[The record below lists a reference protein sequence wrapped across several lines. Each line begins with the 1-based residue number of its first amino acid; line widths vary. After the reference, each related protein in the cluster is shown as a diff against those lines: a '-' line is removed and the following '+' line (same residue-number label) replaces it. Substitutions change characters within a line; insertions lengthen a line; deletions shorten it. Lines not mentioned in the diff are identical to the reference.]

1 MPIIDLSFVLVGT
14 TFPLDHGYSPY
25 SAICRIILGLHGDC
39 PLGHLGRSR
48 ETPGPRGRRWS
59 PALIASPGEIGWC
72 HE

>member
-48 ETPGPRGRRWS
+48 ETPGPS
-59 PALIASPGEIGWC
+59 NYPKTPVVLM
-72 HE
+72 